1 MNDSIPRPGSD
12 ALSLKA
18 RIKAALDSQE
28 MAHASGHRD
37 VLLFF
42 GNRQTL
48 LPVRVVEDKILE
60 PVDKLVWMVIVLQA
74 GDTGKHS
81 VFPTHDEIRKTAN
94 ISSKS
99 TVARAIAVLR
109 ATRWLTLFAGKQGEQ
124 SRNLFLLHDQP
135 LPLADIAHLD
145 TGYVKF
151 LREAQTHYHAR
162 VRAVAKEVLQTLDAE
177 IQAGLDVGAH
187 DHPIA
192 YRTETTNTE
201 GQDAS
206 SRFLVDPDSDS
217 AGQKEGVD
225 PNQNFKS
232 VHNLAHQYLVHQK
245 LVHQK
250 SNSDR
255 SGSGET
261 ADARLVYPARLS
273 ANQREL
279 ATRYLKTLS
288 LAQRQLVLDELEGR
302 IRSEQRGMS
311 PLYDDLS
318 FLNSLCNAMKRG
330 KFKENLGVKVVEER
344 AARAA
349 ACKQRQQTAEPPPTV
364 ANIQVLR
371 QQISV
376 GKGPLEEMRKALGI
390 RRRVDRSPR

>member
-1 MNDSIPRPGSD
+1 
-12 ALSLKA
+12 
-18 RIKAALDSQE
+18 
-28 MAHASGHRD
+28 
-37 VLLFF
+37 
-42 GNRQTL
+42 
-48 LPVRVVEDKILE
+48 VVEDKILE
-60 PVDKLVWMVIVLQA
+60 PVDKLVWMVIALQA
-74 GDTGKHS
+74 GDTGKRS

-109 ATRWLTLFAGKQGEQ
+109 ATRWLTLFAGKPEEQ
-124 SRNLFLLHDQP
+124 SRNLFMLHDQP
-135 LPLADIAHLD
+135 LPLADIVHLD

-151 LREAQTHYHAR
+151 LRDARTHYHAR

-177 IQAGLDVGAH
+177 IQAGQDVDTQ

-192 YRTETTNTE
+192 CRTETTNIET
-201 GQDAS
+201 QDAS

-217 AGQKEGVD
+217 AGQKGGVD

-232 VHNLAHQYLVHQK
+232 VQNLANQYLVHQK

-250 SNSDR
+250 TNSER

-261 ADARLVYPARLS
+261 AEARLVYPARLS

-279 ATRYLKTLS
+279 ATRYLNTLS

-330 KFKENLGVKVVEER
+330 EFKVNLGVKVVEER
-344 AARAA
+344 TARAA
-349 ACKQRQQTAEPPPTV
+349 AFKQRQQTAEPPPTG

-371 QQISV
+371 QQISA
-376 GKGPLEEMRKALGI
+376 GKGPLEEMRKALGK
-390 RRRVDRSPR
+390 RRGVDRSPR